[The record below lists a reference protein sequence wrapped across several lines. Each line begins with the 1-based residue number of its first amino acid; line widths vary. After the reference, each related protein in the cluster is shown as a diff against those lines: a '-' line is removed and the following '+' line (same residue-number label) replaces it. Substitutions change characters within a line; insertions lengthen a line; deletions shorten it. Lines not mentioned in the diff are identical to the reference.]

1 MRIFWISRHALT
13 EGQTKL
19 IEKTYHIKREDIIH
33 ANITFPYN
41 KNAVDEIKKLGA
53 RKSDLICIVAPTYVM
68 VDLLNAEYRLLEFVN
83 EPSSRQRGKFLCRG
97 AFEYMV
103 EIPEKGI
110 VKRFIP
116 CPLSLEEQEEVDLM
130 TNILHGTK
138 NKF

>member
-1 MRIFWISRHALT
+1 MRVFWISRHALT
-13 EGQTKL
+13 EGQTRL
-19 IEKTYHIKREDIIH
+19 VEQNYGVSIEDVVR

-41 KNAVDEIKKLGA
+41 KNAVDDLEKIGV

-97 AFEYMV
+97 AFEYMI

-130 TNILHGTK
+130 
-138 NKF
+138 